1 MRAYTLVCALVVLLG
16 CTAVS
21 VSLSSSAAAHRQ
33 FGLVRLTAPPNTQ
46 SRSLIRGTVTPRPL
60 QETATTGGPAPAPEA
75 GGLYDF
81 SGWQTIH
88 DVPDPQPSGVE
99 SFAGASEL
107 ELTNPQDFF
116 AGRRRLQETAGAAG
130 GPAPAPKAGGLYD
143 FSGWQTIH
151 DVPDPQ
157 PSGVESFAGASELE
171 LTNPQ
176 DFFAGRRRL
185 QQQQKQ
191 VRQAAPRGTAQ
202 EKWQARASRNSSSAA
217 PASVDRLAAGHPRA
231 RRPTRLLP
239 KRREKHAPWSLSMP
253 CSCA

>member
-116 AGRRRLQETAGAAG
+116 AGRRRLQ
-130 GPAPAPKAGGLYD
+130 
-143 FSGWQTIH
+143 
-151 DVPDPQ
+151 
-157 PSGVESFAGASELE
+157 
-171 LTNPQ
+171 
-176 DFFAGRRRL
+176 
-185 QQQQKQ
+185 QQQKQ